1 MLPHQNNNLLGG
13 QSQGNF
19 QHLLHR
25 IEHPNLDLQIL
36 TFLKNL
42 LISIESTPQKLVI
55 GSFRRMLSS
64 KFNSYKYFSTI

>member
-1 MLPHQNNNLLGG
+1 MLRHQNNNLLSG

-25 IEHPNLDLQIL
+25 IEHPNRDLQIL

-42 LISIESTPQKLVI
+42 LISIESTPKIVLQYFKEDVA
-55 GSFRRMLSS
+55 S
-64 KFNSYKYFSTI
+64 KFNNYKYFLTIS

>member
-25 IEHPNLDLQIL
+25 IEHPNLDFQIL

-42 LISIESTPQKLVI
+42 LISIESTQQKLVM
-55 GSFRRMLSS
+55 GSMLSS
-64 KFNSYKYFSTI
+64 LNAIINHLL